1 LRLRHR
7 RSQNRGCI
15 DAHHPNCYTQQSPR
29 SQLLRVRLLVLV
41 RGLGLVTKLK
51 FSVSV
56 KQAAVLPVSRF
67 VWLKLRFMGLTDKQL
82 VYLSPVLI

>member
-1 LRLRHR
+1 
-7 RSQNRGCI
+7 
-15 DAHHPNCYTQQSPR
+15 
-29 SQLLRVRLLVLV
+29 LLVLV